1 MRLPSGLSPLTDR
14 RVAYLLVGLIA
25 AGIYLNALGN
35 QFAYDDVHIVV
46 QNTVVQ
52 SLDSLP
58 DALTRPW
65 WPGSYGRELGLWR
78 PASTAALSL
87 QYAASDGD
95 PWLFHTVNVILHVI
109 ASLLVLALLYELLS
123 AAAALAGGLVFA
135 VHPVHVEAVANVVG
149 LAEILSTTCI
159 VAACLVHV
167 RSGERSG
174 WGASL
179 AVGLLYLVG
188 FGAKE
193 GGVVLPGLIF
203 LLDAARRE
211 IDFRQVPAYLARRWK
226 VYVVMLVVSI
236 GLLWGRY
243 TVLGSLADP
252 FAPLGA
258 SLLHELPRIWTL
270 GEVWIHYVRLWVFPL
285 DLSADYSPGVI
296 PISFGWNVENVL
308 GVALALVIMSLSWLA
323 WRRPTMAAG
332 RDTGRAAAFGV
343 VWFVIAI
350 SPISNTIFL
359 SGILLAER
367 TLYLPSVGLAAATGW
382 LVVRLAR
389 ERKRL
394 AWAGLVVVVLASS
407 VRVWT
412 RNPSWRDTGTML
424 EAMIRDVPY
433 SGRSQ
438 WVLGDQFL
446 IGGRV
451 SQALVSYRAAIDLL
465 GTHYALLTEI
475 SKRLMGQGYFRAA
488 DGLLRVAIQERPDYP
503 LAYALLALVRAEFG
517 DAESAEHYARRAVA
531 IAPDDMAR
539 HHLLAWALA
548 AQGRMEEATR
558 AREVGD
564 SLGTALFWMSY
575 MYVAHERWE
584 AGDTA
589 EAYVAIDSA
598 YVWVSSDLGRATLD
612 SIKVADFG
620 FEPTGE
626 RRETVGEGGS
636 EATSRGGIPPLQ
648 AADPLQNPMPTGHV
662 DRIPGGDRRP

>member
-1 MRLPSGLSPLTDR
+1 MRIPSLSFFLTDR
-14 RVAYLLVGLIA
+14 RAAYALVSLVAG
-25 AGIYLNALGN
+25 GIYLNALGN

-46 QNTVVQ
+46 QNTAVQ

-58 DALTRPW
+58 EALTRPW
-65 WPGSYGRELGLWR
+65 WPGTYGRELGLWR

-87 QYAASDGD
+87 QYAASGGD
-95 PWLFHTVNVILHVI
+95 PWLFHAVNVALHVV
-109 ASLLVLALLYELLS
+109 ASLLVLALLYELLAS
-123 AAAALAGGLVFA
+123 AAALAGGLVFA
-135 VHPVHVEAVANVVG
+135 VHPVHVEAVANIVG
-149 LAEILSTTCI
+149 LAELLSTACV

-179 AVGLLYLVG
+179 SVGLLYLLG

-211 IDFRQVPAYLARRWK
+211 IDLHDVRAYVARRWR
-226 VYVVMLVVSI
+226 VYLVMLAVSV
-236 GLLWGRY
+236 GLLWGRHA
-243 TVLGSLADP
+243 VLGSLADP

-270 GEVWIHYVRLWVFPL
+270 GEVWMHYVRLWVFPL

-296 PISFGWNVENVL
+296 PVSFGWKLENVL
-308 GVALALVIMSLSWLA
+308 GVTLALVIMSLSWLA

-332 RDTGRAAAFGV
+332 RDTARAAAFGV

-350 SPISNTIFL
+350 SPISNTVFL

-394 AWAGLVVVVLASS
+394 AWGGLAAVVLASS
-407 VRVWT
+407 IRVWT
-412 RNPSWRDTGTML
+412 RNPSWRDTGTVL

-451 SQALVSYRAAIDLL
+451 SQALLSYRAAIDLL

-475 SKRLMGQGYFRAA
+475 STRLMGQGYFRAA
-488 DGLLRVAIQERPDYP
+488 DGLLRLAIQERPDFP

-517 DAESAEHYARRAVA
+517 DAQEAEQYARRAVE
-531 IAPDDMAR
+531 IDPNDMAR

-548 AQGRMEEATR
+548 AQGRMEEAAE

-564 SLGTALFWMSY
+564 SLGKTLFWMSY
-575 MYVAHERWE
+575 MYVAHERWA

-589 EAYVAIDSA
+589 AVHVAIDSA
-598 YVWVSSDLGRATLD
+598 YSWVSSDVGRATLD
-612 SIKVADFG
+612 SITVADFG
-620 FEPTGE
+620 FEPTVEPGE
-626 RRETVGEGGS
+626 VVGEGG
-636 EATSRGGIPPLQ
+636 
-648 AADPLQNPMPTGHV
+648 
-662 DRIPGGDRRP
+662 